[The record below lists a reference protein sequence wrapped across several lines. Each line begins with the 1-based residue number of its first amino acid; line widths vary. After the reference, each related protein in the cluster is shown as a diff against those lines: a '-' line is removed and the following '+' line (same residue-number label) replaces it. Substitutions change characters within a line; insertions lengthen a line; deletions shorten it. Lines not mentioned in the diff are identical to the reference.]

1 MTESGM
7 ALGRNLQALRKARN
21 MTLKEVDSSSGP
33 RIESGED
40 VDMKLVVRYLKAMSI
55 ALEFKVKFR
64 GTYTPHT
71 DRPFLEVIRYA
82 MVAKKLKVAQV
93 ANLLDMS
100 YDKFFRLH
108 GGYRPIRFKDCEKIF
123 KLLGITTKFI

>member
-1 MTESGM
+1 M

-93 ANLLDMS
+93 A
-100 YDKFFRLH
+100 

-123 KLLGITTKFI
+123 KLLGITIKFI